1 MKRKHFFTG
10 VFLIAAFFLW
20 TILLGIMDVQPIGPQ
35 GTMVG
40 FAGLNQAVHMF
51 TGVNMTLYTVTDWL
65 GLVPLGIMFGFALL
79 GLVPLGFVF
88 GFALLGLGQ
97 WIRRKH
103 ILRVD
108 RSILTLGVF
117 YLVVMAVYV
126 FFECYVVNYRPV
138 LIEGKLEASYPSSTT
153 ILVLCVMPT
162 VIMQLGTR
170 IRSRIIRRWVSV
182 AMMLFATFMVI
193 GRLLS
198 GVHWFSDIVGGIL
211 LSAGLVMLYDS
222 VRGTE
227 FRL

>member
-40 FAGLNQAVHMF
+40 FAGLNQAVHVF

-65 GLVPLGIMFGFALL
+65 GLVPLGFM
-79 GLVPLGFVF
+79 F

-182 AMMLFATFMVI
+182 AMMLFAAFMVI

-198 GVHWFSDIVGGIL
+198 GVHWFSDIVGGVLI
-211 LSAGLVMLYDS
+211 SAGLVMLYVS

-227 FRL
+227 FRS

>member
-40 FAGLNQAVHMF
+40 FAGLNQAVHVF

-79 GLVPLGFVF
+79 GLS
-88 GFALLGLGQ
+88 Q

-182 AMMLFATFMVI
+182 AMMLFAAFMVI

-198 GVHWFSDIVGGIL
+198 GVHWFSDIVGGVLI
-211 LSAGLVMLYDS
+211 SAGLVMLYVS

>member
-40 FAGLNQAVHMF
+40 FAGLNQAVHVF
-51 TGVNMTLYTVTDWL
+51 TGVNMTLYTVTDW
-65 GLVPLGIMFGFALL
+65 L

-117 YLVVMAVYV
+117 YLVVMALYV

-182 AMMLFATFMVI
+182 AMMLFAAFMVI

-211 LSAGLVMLYDS
+211 LSAGLVMLYDY

>member
-1 MKRKHFFTG
+1 MKRKQFFTG
-10 VFLIAAFFLW
+10 AFLIAAFFLW
-20 TILLGIMDVQPIGPQ
+20 TILLGIMDVQPIGSQ

-40 FAGLNQAVHMF
+40 FAGLNQAVHVF

-65 GLVPLGIMFGFALL
+65 GLVPLGFM
-79 GLVPLGFVF
+79 F

-108 RSILTLGVF
+108 RSILSLGIF
-117 YLVVMAVYV
+117 YLIVMAFYI

-138 LIEGKLEASYPSSTT
+138 LIEGRLEASYPSSTT
-153 ILVLCVMPT
+153 MLVLCVMPT
-162 VIMQLGTR
+162 VIMQLDIW

-182 AMMLFATFMVI
+182 AIMLFAAFMVI

-198 GVHWFSDIVGGIL
+198 GVHWFSDIVGGVLI
-211 LSAGLVMLYDS
+211 SAGLVMLYVS

>member
-1 MKRKHFFTG
+1 MKRIHFFTG

-40 FAGLNQAVHMF
+40 FAGLNQAVHVF

-65 GLVPLGIMFGFALL
+65 GLVPLGFM
-79 GLVPLGFVF
+79 F

-153 ILVLCVMPT
+153 ILVLCVIPT

-182 AMMLFATFMVI
+182 AMMLFAAFMVI

-198 GVHWFSDIVGGIL
+198 GVHWFSDIVGGVLI
-211 LSAGLVMLYDS
+211 SAGLVMLYVS

-227 FRL
+227 FRS

>member
-10 VFLIAAFFLW
+10 VFLIAAFFMW

-40 FAGLNQAVHMF
+40 FAGLNQAVHVF
-51 TGVNMTLYTVTDWL
+51 TGVNMTLYMVTDWL
-65 GLVPLGIMFGFALL
+65 GLVPLGFM
-79 GLVPLGFVF
+79 F

>member
-40 FAGLNQAVHMF
+40 FAGLNQAVHVF

-65 GLVPLGIMFGFALL
+65 GLVPLGFM
-79 GLVPLGFVF
+79 F

-117 YLVVMAVYV
+117 YLVVMALYV

-182 AMMLFATFMVI
+182 AMMLFAAFMVI

-198 GVHWFSDIVGGIL
+198 GVHWFSDIVGGVLI
-211 LSAGLVMLYDS
+211 SAGLVMLYVS

>member
-40 FAGLNQAVHMF
+40 FAGLNQAVHVF

-65 GLVPLGIMFGFALL
+65 GLVPLGFM
-79 GLVPLGFVF
+79 F

-182 AMMLFATFMVI
+182 AMMLFAAFMVI

-198 GVHWFSDIVGGIL
+198 GVHWFSDIVGGVLI
-211 LSAGLVMLYDS
+211 SAELVMLYVS

-227 FRL
+227 FRS

>member
-65 GLVPLGIMFGFALL
+65 GLVPLGIM
-79 GLVPLGFVF
+79 F

-182 AMMLFATFMVI
+182 AMMLFAAFMVI

-198 GVHWFSDIVGGIL
+198 GVHWFSDIVGGVLI
-211 LSAGLVMLYDS
+211 SAGLVMLYVS

-227 FRL
+227 FRS

>member
-40 FAGLNQAVHMF
+40 FAGLNQAVHVF

-65 GLVPLGIMFGFALL
+65 GLVPLGFM
-79 GLVPLGFVF
+79 F

-182 AMMLFATFMVI
+182 AMMLFAAFMVI

>member
-40 FAGLNQAVHMF
+40 FAGLNQAVHVF

-65 GLVPLGIMFGFALL
+65 GLVPLGFIFGFALI
-79 GLVPLGFVF
+79 
-88 GFALLGLGQ
+88 GLGQ
-97 WIRRKH
+97 GFRRKL

-117 YLVVMAVYV
+117 YLGVMALYG
-126 FFECYVVNYRPV
+126 FFEWYVVNYRPV

-182 AMMLFATFMVI
+182 AMMLFAAFMVI

-198 GVHWFSDIVGGIL
+198 GVHWFSDIVGGVLI
-211 LSAGLVMLYDS
+211 SAELVMLYVS

-227 FRL
+227 FRS

>member
-40 FAGLNQAVHMF
+40 FAGLNQAVHVF

-65 GLVPLGIMFGFALL
+65 GLVPLGFM
-79 GLVPLGFVF
+79 F

-117 YLVVMAVYV
+117 YLVVMALYV

-182 AMMLFATFMVI
+182 AMMLFAAFMVI

>member
-40 FAGLNQAVHMF
+40 FAGLNQTVHVF

-65 GLVPLGIMFGFALL
+65 GLVPLGFM
-79 GLVPLGFVF
+79 F

-97 WIRRKH
+97 WICRKH

-182 AMMLFATFMVI
+182 AMMLFAAFMVI

-198 GVHWFSDIVGGIL
+198 GVHWFSDIVGGVLI
-211 LSAGLVMLYDS
+211 SAGLVMLYVS

-227 FRL
+227 FRS

>member
-65 GLVPLGIMFGFALL
+65 GLVPLG
-79 GLVPLGFVF
+79 FVF

-117 YLVVMAVYV
+117 YLVVMALYV
-126 FFECYVVNYRPV
+126 FFEYYVVNYRPV

-182 AMMLFATFMVI
+182 AMMLFAAFMVI

-198 GVHWFSDIVGGIL
+198 GVHWFSDIVGGVLI
-211 LSAGLVMLYDS
+211 SAGLVMLYVS

>member
-40 FAGLNQAVHMF
+40 FAGLNQAVHVF

-65 GLVPLGIMFGFALL
+65 GLVPLGFM
-79 GLVPLGFVF
+79 F

-117 YLVVMAVYV
+117 YLVVMALYV

-182 AMMLFATFMVI
+182 AMMLFAAFMVI

-198 GVHWFSDIVGGIL
+198 GVHWFSDIVGGVLI
-211 LSAGLVMLYDS
+211 SAGLVMLYVS

-227 FRL
+227 FRS

>member
-40 FAGLNQAVHMF
+40 FAGLNQAVHVF
-51 TGVNMTLYTVTDWL
+51 TGVNMTLYTVTDW
-65 GLVPLGIMFGFALL
+65 L

-117 YLVVMAVYV
+117 YLVVMALYV

-182 AMMLFATFMVI
+182 AMMLFAAFMVI

>member
-20 TILLGIMDVQPIGPQ
+20 TIVLGIMDVQPIGPQ

-40 FAGLNQAVHMF
+40 FAGLNQAVHVF

-65 GLVPLGIMFGFALL
+65 GLVPLGFIFGFALI
-79 GLVPLGFVF
+79 
-88 GFALLGLGQ
+88 GLGQ

-117 YLVVMAVYV
+117 YLVVMALYV

-162 VIMQLGTR
+162 VIMQLDIC

-182 AMMLFATFMVI
+182 AMMLFAAFMVI

-198 GVHWFSDIVGGIL
+198 GVDWFSDIVGGVLI
-211 LSAGLVMLYDS
+211 SAGLVMLYVS

>member
-40 FAGLNQAVHMF
+40 FAGLNQAVHVF

-65 GLVPLGIMFGFALL
+65 GLVPLGFM
-79 GLVPLGFVF
+79 F

-117 YLVVMAVYV
+117 NLVVMAVYV

-182 AMMLFATFMVI
+182 AMMLFAAFMVI

-198 GVHWFSDIVGGIL
+198 GVHWFSDIVGGVLI
-211 LSAGLVMLYDS
+211 SAGLVMLYVS

-227 FRL
+227 FRS

>member
-40 FAGLNQAVHMF
+40 FAGLNQAVHVF

-65 GLVPLGIMFGFALL
+65 GLVPLGFM
-79 GLVPLGFVF
+79 F

-138 LIEGKLEASYPSSTT
+138 LIEGRLEASYPSSTT

-198 GVHWFSDIVGGIL
+198 GVHWFSDIVGGVLI
-211 LSAGLVMLYDS
+211 SAGLVMLYDS

-227 FRL
+227 SRS

>member
-40 FAGLNQAVHMF
+40 FAGLNQAVHVF
-51 TGVNMTLYTVTDWL
+51 TGVNMTLYTVTDW
-65 GLVPLGIMFGFALL
+65 L

-198 GVHWFSDIVGGIL
+198 GVHWFSDIVGGVLI
-211 LSAGLVMLYDS
+211 SAGLVMLYVS

-227 FRL
+227 FRS

>member
-40 FAGLNQAVHMF
+40 FAGLNQAVHVF

-65 GLVPLGIMFGFALL
+65 GLVPLGFM
-79 GLVPLGFVF
+79 F

-117 YLVVMAVYV
+117 YLVVMALYV

-182 AMMLFATFMVI
+182 AMMLFAAFMVI

-227 FRL
+227 FRS

>member
-40 FAGLNQAVHMF
+40 FAGLNQAVHVF

-65 GLVPLGIMFGFALL
+65 GLVPLGIM
-79 GLVPLGFVF
+79 F

-182 AMMLFATFMVI
+182 AMMLFAAFMVI

-198 GVHWFSDIVGGIL
+198 GVHWFSDIVGGVLI
-211 LSAGLVMLYDS
+211 SAGLVMLYVS

-227 FRL
+227 FRS

>member
-65 GLVPLGIMFGFALL
+65 GLVPLGFM
-79 GLVPLGFVF
+79 F

-182 AMMLFATFMVI
+182 AMMLFAAFMVI

-198 GVHWFSDIVGGIL
+198 GVHWFSDIVGGVLI
-211 LSAGLVMLYDS
+211 SAGLVMLYVS

-227 FRL
+227 FRS

>member
-65 GLVPLGIMFGFALL
+65 GLVPLGFM
-79 GLVPLGFVF
+79 F

-117 YLVVMAVYV
+117 YLVVMALYV

-182 AMMLFATFMVI
+182 AMMLFAAFMVI

-198 GVHWFSDIVGGIL
+198 GVHWFSDIVGGVLI
-211 LSAGLVMLYDS
+211 SAGLVMLYVS

>member
-40 FAGLNQAVHMF
+40 FAGLNQAVHVF
-51 TGVNMTLYTVTDWL
+51 TGVNMTLYMVTDWL
-65 GLVPLGIMFGFALL
+65 GLVPLGFM
-79 GLVPLGFVF
+79 F

-182 AMMLFATFMVI
+182 AMMLFAAFMVI

-198 GVHWFSDIVGGIL
+198 GVHWFSDIVGGVLI
-211 LSAGLVMLYDS
+211 SAGLVMLYVS

-227 FRL
+227 FRS

>member
-40 FAGLNQAVHMF
+40 FAGLNQAVHVF

-65 GLVPLGIMFGFALL
+65 GLVPLGFM
-79 GLVPLGFVF
+79 F

-198 GVHWFSDIVGGIL
+198 GVHWFSDIVGGVLI
-211 LSAGLVMLYDS
+211 SAGLVMLYVS

-227 FRL
+227 FRS

>member
-40 FAGLNQAVHMF
+40 FAGLNQAVHVF
-51 TGVNMTLYTVTDWL
+51 TGVNMTLYTVTDW
-65 GLVPLGIMFGFALL
+65 L

-182 AMMLFATFMVI
+182 AMMLFAAFMVI

-198 GVHWFSDIVGGIL
+198 GVHWFSDIVGGVLI
-211 LSAGLVMLYDS
+211 SAGLVMLYVS

>member
-40 FAGLNQAVHMF
+40 FAGLNQAVHVF

-65 GLVPLGIMFGFALL
+65 GLVPLGIM
-79 GLVPLGFVF
+79 F

-182 AMMLFATFMVI
+182 AMMLFAAFMVI

-198 GVHWFSDIVGGIL
+198 GVHWFSDIVGGVLI
-211 LSAGLVMLYDS
+211 SAGLVMLYVS

>member
-65 GLVPLGIMFGFALL
+65 GLVPLGIM
-79 GLVPLGFVF
+79 F

-182 AMMLFATFMVI
+182 AMMLFAAFMVI

-198 GVHWFSDIVGGIL
+198 GVHWFSDIVGGVLI
-211 LSAGLVMLYDS
+211 SAGLVMLYVS

>member
-40 FAGLNQAVHMF
+40 FAGLNQAVHVF
-51 TGVNMTLYTVTDWL
+51 TGVNMTLYTVTDW
-65 GLVPLGIMFGFALL
+65 L

-182 AMMLFATFMVI
+182 AMMLFAAFMVI

-198 GVHWFSDIVGGIL
+198 GVHWFSDIVGGVLI
-211 LSAGLVMLYDS
+211 SAGLVMLYVS

-227 FRL
+227 FRS

>member
-40 FAGLNQAVHMF
+40 FAGLNQAVHVF
-51 TGVNMTLYTVTDWL
+51 TGVNMTLYTVTDW
-65 GLVPLGIMFGFALL
+65 L

-117 YLVVMAVYV
+117 YLVVMALYV

-182 AMMLFATFMVI
+182 AMMLFAAFMVI

-198 GVHWFSDIVGGIL
+198 GVHWFSDIVGGVLI
-211 LSAGLVMLYDS
+211 SAGLVMLYVS

>member
-79 GLVPLGFVF
+79 GLS
-88 GFALLGLGQ
+88 Q

-182 AMMLFATFMVI
+182 AMMLFAAFMVI

-198 GVHWFSDIVGGIL
+198 GVHWFSDIVGGVLI
-211 LSAGLVMLYDS
+211 SAGLVMLYVS

-227 FRL
+227 FRS

>member
-40 FAGLNQAVHMF
+40 FAGLNQAVHVF

-65 GLVPLGIMFGFALL
+65 GLVPLGFIFGFALI
-79 GLVPLGFVF
+79 
-88 GFALLGLGQ
+88 GLGQ

-198 GVHWFSDIVGGIL
+198 GVHWFSDIVVG
-211 LSAGLVMLYDS
+211 
-222 VRGTE
+222 
-227 FRL
+227 

>member
-40 FAGLNQAVHMF
+40 FAGLNQAVHVF
-51 TGVNMTLYTVTDWL
+51 TGVNMTLYMVTDWL
-65 GLVPLGIMFGFALL
+65 GLVPLGFM
-79 GLVPLGFVF
+79 F

-117 YLVVMAVYV
+117 YLVVMALYV